1 MATFKLVC
9 AAGANPAEVLPATL
23 IATSVN
29 QARPSPV
36 VEITYKEGPKLSAGD
51 VIEFTGQSGK
61 TASGLDAVIKEL
73 RATFPFLKSKNEA
86 QVCFSLSAFFL
97 LPCIGILEEIGSNVF
112 IGRRMAV
119 PSTRIYPPRL

>member
-9 AAGANPAEVLPATL
+9 AAGANPAELLPATL

-36 VEITYKEGPKLSAGD
+36 VEITYENTPKLPGGD
-51 VIEFTGQSGK
+51 ILEFTGASGK

-73 RATFPFLKSKNEA
+73 RATFPYLKGKNEA
-86 QVCFSLSAFFL
+86 QVRFF
-97 LPCIGILEEIGSNVF
+97 I
-112 IGRRMAV
+112 
-119 PSTRIYPPRL
+119 TT

>member
-9 AAGANPAEVLPATL
+9 AGGANPADVLPATL

-36 VEITYKEGPKLSAGD
+36 VEITYENGPKLPGGD
-51 VIEFTGQSGK
+51 VIEFTGQSGQ

-73 RATFPFLKSKNEA
+73 RTTFPFLKGKNSA
-86 QVCFSLSAFFL
+86 QVCFLCLFF
-97 LPCIGILEEIGSNVF
+97 F
-112 IGRRMAV
+112 
-119 PSTRIYPPRL
+119 Y